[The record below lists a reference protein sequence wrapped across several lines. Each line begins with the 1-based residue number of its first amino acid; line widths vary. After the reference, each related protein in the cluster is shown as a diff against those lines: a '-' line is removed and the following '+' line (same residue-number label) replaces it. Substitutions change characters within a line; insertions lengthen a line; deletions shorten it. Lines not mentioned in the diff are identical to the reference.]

1 MPTSNGE
8 VLLHDRVANH
18 VAALIEAGALRG
30 GQRAPS
36 VRKLS
41 AQMKVSPAT
50 VVLGYS
56 QLQARG
62 LLEARPQSGHY
73 VKTPPRA
80 ALAEPRATT
89 AAAGSARVKL
99 GDRVTGLYRSMRDPS
114 IVPLGAACL
123 SADLLPLTRLNQSAV
138 VATRTSA
145 GGGALYDPLPGN
157 ATLRTHIARRAVDH
171 GASVRRDDVIVTSG
185 AIEAIQ
191 LCLRAVA
198 KPGDAVVVERP
209 TYFGGLRLLEEIGL
223 RAVEVPTHPAMGMDL
238 DALESALVRHKAKAC
253 LTVPNFSNPLGTLM
267 SDEAKAAL
275 VDIMSRRQVPLIE
288 SDVYGDLCH
297 DENRPRSAK
306 AFDRDG
312 WVMSCSSFSKSLAPG
327 YRVGWAIPGRFYDRV
342 DELKFT
348 YTGAS
353 APLPQMTIA
362 DFLDSGGYD
371 RHLRLL
377 RRRISTQVSA
387 GRDAIARHFP
397 AGTRVSRPHG
407 GFLLWVELPR
417 GCVSAVQ
424 LQRRA
429 LARGISIAPGPIFA
443 ARDGFDNCFRLSCGY
458 PWSDILDRAIA
469 TLGTLARGGPPSH
482 GQTSVPGVQSS

>member
-1 MPTSNGE
+1 MPTSNGGG
-8 VLLHDRVANH
+8 LLYDRVANH
-18 VAALIEAGALRG
+18 VAALIETGALRG

-36 VRKLS
+36 VRRLS
-41 AQMKVSPAT
+41 AQMKVSTAT

-56 QLQARG
+56 YLEARG

-80 ALAEPRATT
+80 ALAEPRAAT
-89 AAAGSARVKL
+89 AASGAARVKL

-123 SADLLPLTRLNQSAV
+123 SADLLPLKRLNQSAV
-138 VATRTSA
+138 LVARTSA
-145 GGGALYDPLPGN
+145 GAGALYDPLAGN
-157 ATLRTHIARRAVDH
+157 ATLRTHIARRAV
-171 GASVRRDDVIVTSG
+171 GQGVSVQRDDVIVTSG

-223 RAVEVPTHPAMGMDL
+223 RAVEVPTHPTTGMDL
-238 DALESALVRHKAKAC
+238 RALEAALVRHKAKAC
-253 LTVPNFSNPLGTLM
+253 LAVPNFSNPLGTLM
-267 SDEAKAAL
+267 SDEAKETL
-275 VDIMSRRQVPLIE
+275 VEIMSRRRVPLIE

-297 DENRPRSAK
+297 DDNRPRPAK

-312 WVMSCSSFSKSLAPG
+312 WVMSCSSFSKTLAPG
-327 YRVGWAIPGRFYDRV
+327 YRVGWAIPGRFYERV

-353 APLPQMTIA
+353 PPLPQMAIA

-377 RRRISTQVSA
+377 RRRIAAQVNA

-397 AGTRVSRPHG
+397 AGTRVCRPSG

-417 GCVSAVQ
+417 GCVSAIE

-443 ARDGFDNCFRLSCGY
+443 AREGFNNCFRLSCGY

-469 TLGTLARGGPPSH
+469 TLGSLARGESASG
-482 GQTSVPGVQSS
+482 GRASSRART

>member
-1 MPTSNGE
+1 MPRSNGGG
-8 VLLHDRVANH
+8 LLCDRVANH
-18 VAALIEAGALRG
+18 VAALIETGALRG

-36 VRKLS
+36 VRRLS
-41 AQMKVSPAT
+41 AQMKVSTAT

-56 QLQARG
+56 YLEARG

-80 ALAEPRATT
+80 SLAEPRVAT
-89 AAAGSARVKL
+89 AASGAARVKL

-123 SADLLPLTRLNQSAV
+123 SADLLPLARLNRSAV
-138 VATRTSA
+138 LVARTSA
-145 GGGALYDPLPGN
+145 GAGALYDPLAGI
-157 ATLRTHIARRAVDH
+157 ATLRTHLARRAV
-171 GASVRRDDVIVTSG
+171 GQGVAVRRDDVIVTSG

-198 KPGDAVVVERP
+198 RPGDAVVVERP

-223 RAVEVPTHPAMGMDL
+223 RAVEVPTHPVTGMDL
-238 DALESALVRHKAKAC
+238 EALEAALVRHKPKAC
-253 LTVPNFSNPLGTLM
+253 LAVPNFSNPLGTLM
-267 SDEAKAAL
+267 SDGAKATL
-275 VDIMSRRQVPLIE
+275 VEIMSRRRVPLIE

-297 DENRPRSAK
+297 DDNRPRPAK

-312 WVMSCSSFSKSLAPG
+312 WVMSCSSFSKTLAPG
-327 YRVGWAIPGRFYDRV
+327 YRVGWAIPGRFYERV

-353 APLPQMTIA
+353 PPLPQMTIA

-377 RRRISTQVSA
+377 RRRIAAQVNA

-397 AGTRVSRPHG
+397 AGTRVCRPSG

-417 GCVSAVQ
+417 GCVSAVE

-443 ARDGFDNCFRLSCGY
+443 AREGFNNCFRLSCGY
-458 PWSDILDRAIA
+458 PWSEILDRAIA
-469 TLGTLARGGPPSH
+469 TLGSLARGEAASG
-482 GQTSVPGVQSS
+482 GRASSRARA